1 MKMAKIPKEVFDS
14 SEYAALLT
22 TLSIKDVMVLEF
34 QIASHTKW
42 ENMVLCKEPSKKMYL
57 CNVCSVC
64 QYGDKNLYSHLSGKK
79 HICKMEIVK
88 NVRLPKGV
96 GFKNII
102 KRPPNTQVK
111 PGPVNNAQS
120 PATVAK
126 TTNKSTLATQP
137 NKPPVG
143 VTTKPTATKP
153 QVAATAKPATANP
166 SVATTP
172 KPIATKAPVASTSKP
187 IVAKDPVKAS
197 SSNPSAPTTTTKKI
211 AETLPSGS
219 TLKTIE
225 PKASGQ
231 LVATN
236 PLAETTSSSTGLKAA
251 VGSSKPIATKVAA
264 DDSTKPSVTEASVES
279 NAKPTA
285 ANSSTEST
293 SKKSTIIKSQ
303 AECIAK
309 TVERA
314 QLASKS
320 TATKLPLQSV
330 PKPTSIEAKSA
341 SAEPSIIKKTLA
353 PAGNLNGNSETAN
366 EKIISNELKVQGENN
381 PETVKVVNN
390 NDDDDEVILLEP
402 EIATSSK
409 NVQENNKGREKI
421 ITPNPM
427 DLKSL
432 PSFTTTFDNSKNMT
446 DVLGLIG
453 VEYVLKIVRSM
464 SDRSPRFLCS
474 LCNISAD
481 EISMHNHLISINHRL
496 KYCEEHFPTAI
507 RQYRQ
512 LISHVPEHQVFKV
525 LTPILSKLATAI
537 ETHHGRENAYHCYE
551 YWFNKNKKSLLST
564 VFHRRHAS
572 EQTGPTFTHVVDS
585 NEVEMFIENA
595 NNKVD
600 PPIDG
605 FLRLP
610 NNEPAHPTS
619 LQNSS
624 NVYHSQQPP
633 IQNYTNNYSHQPNNQ
648 PHSVTPVDDETHKRM
663 VENFLRDTRQSQPS
677 RHRQSARTSKR
688 NRSRTPSPERKRKR
702 SSPVI
707 ASQWDV
713 ERRSLSPL
721 RDGDIWQAYRHM
733 VDHSVRELNTSF
745 EVYKSDPEEHPLY
758 KDEWQ
763 KFWKRRKDE
772 LIASGIN
779 HRTYNYQGEWIL
791 FFNARLEELYNQDVE
806 NIKIKCRE
814 RLCLPMTNN
823 ELTDTKYHV
832 NVSDYL
838 HEPEIEPLQEPAHIE
853 KTVEHRREPI
863 EHRREPSPPK
873 PKPKPREAREEVNVI
888 HVLRL
893 LTALE
898 DYLGSLGPSITELLA
913 KALQIS
919 KVHPEKVNSLI
930 LSPENCVVL
939 ETAKEKFTGLIISKM
954 LEGNQERALKKA
966 VNDTEAL
973 LEFAAELTAH
983 GSNENEK
990 TTGNSSTAGQA
1001 LSNSYSNQ
1009 EVAQKTKST
1018 GSYKISDQF
1027 DKTELAAKLASSL
1040 ISQGKT
1046 KINPEQLKQ
1055 IIQVYS
1061 LIEQKKLQEPSSS
1074 TISAGINS
1082 SSITF
1087 SSNNSERQQLLNLNP
1102 SEQNREQAYNFNS
1115 ATQNR
1120 GSHNLNSDTQ
1130 SRDSFNSNPA
1140 AQNHESYN
1148 SSSAVS
1154 TRNQFNAS
1162 STQQNPKSKLPAQ
1175 NQQFYNS
1182 NSNHDRQTFTNQN
1195 QFINS
1200 NM

>member
-1 MKMAKIPKEVFDS
+1 MAKIPKEVFDS

-120 PATVAK
+120 PATAAK

-153 QVAATAKPATANP
+153 QVAATAKPATVNP

-187 IVAKDPVKAS
+187 IVAKDPGKAA
-197 SSNPSAPTTTTKKI
+197 SSNPSAPTTTTTKI
-211 AETLPSGS
+211 AETLS
-219 TLKTIE
+219 TSKTIE
-225 PKASGQ
+225 AKASGQ

-236 PLAETTSSSTGLKAA
+236 PLAETTSSSTGLKAP
-251 VGSSKPIATKVAA
+251 VGSSKPIATKVEAG
-264 DDSTKPSVTEASVES
+264 DSTKPSVTEASVES

-293 SKKSTIIKSQ
+293 SRKSTIIKSQ

-314 QLASKS
+314 QLVSKS

-330 PKPTSIEAKSA
+330 SKPTSIEAKSA
-341 SAEPSIIKKTLA
+341 NAEPSIVKKTLA
-353 PAGNLNGNSETAN
+353 PAGNLNRNSETAN
-366 EKIISNELKVQGENN
+366 ETIISNDLKIQGVISSIVENSTSKSNDDVQMQKPRDEPNFAVDVLTDNFENSATPQKKSEINVPKRPIQLNLVKNPAKLAAEAKKRKISCVPLSKLITAQAPKENN

-402 EIATSSK
+402 EIDTSRK

-474 LCNISAD
+474 LCDISAD

-633 IQNYTNNYSHQPNNQ
+633 IQNYNNNYSHQPNNQ

-677 RHRQSARTSKR
+677 RHRQAARTSKR

-779 HRTYNYQGEWIL
+779 HRTYNYQGGM
-791 FFNARLEELYNQDVE
+791 D
-806 NIKIKCRE
+806 
-814 RLCLPMTNN
+814 
-823 ELTDTKYHV
+823 
-832 NVSDYL
+832 S
-838 HEPEIEPLQEPAHIE
+838 
-853 KTVEHRREPI
+853 
-863 EHRREPSPPK
+863 
-873 PKPKPREAREEVNVI
+873 
-888 HVLRL
+888 VL
-893 LTALE
+893 
-898 DYLGSLGPSITELLA
+898 
-913 KALQIS
+913 
-919 KVHPEKVNSLI
+919 
-930 LSPENCVVL
+930 
-939 ETAKEKFTGLIISKM
+939 
-954 LEGNQERALKKA
+954 
-966 VNDTEAL
+966 
-973 LEFAAELTAH
+973 
-983 GSNENEK
+983 
-990 TTGNSSTAGQA
+990 
-1001 LSNSYSNQ
+1001 
-1009 EVAQKTKST
+1009 
-1018 GSYKISDQF
+1018 
-1027 DKTELAAKLASSL
+1027 
-1040 ISQGKT
+1040 
-1046 KINPEQLKQ
+1046 
-1055 IIQVYS
+1055 
-1061 LIEQKKLQEPSSS
+1061 
-1074 TISAGINS
+1074 
-1082 SSITF
+1082 
-1087 SSNNSERQQLLNLNP
+1087 
-1102 SEQNREQAYNFNS
+1102 
-1115 ATQNR
+1115 
-1120 GSHNLNSDTQ
+1120 
-1130 SRDSFNSNPA
+1130 
-1140 AQNHESYN
+1140 
-1148 SSSAVS
+1148 
-1154 TRNQFNAS
+1154 
-1162 STQQNPKSKLPAQ
+1162 
-1175 NQQFYNS
+1175 
-1182 NSNHDRQTFTNQN
+1182 
-1195 QFINS
+1195 
-1200 NM
+1200 